1 MNLIKLSIYFLSN
14 KFIFFIK
21 LILIPFFQY
30 IKKKSPIAL
39 YKILDDKE
47 YFKIYKQ
54 LHKIFSIALY
64 LLLIIIFYPYSDNE
78 KFIDSFIKKTVFI
91 FSLVYASSEILNLKE

>member
-1 MNLIKLSIYFLSN
+1 MNLIKLSIYFLST
-14 KFIFFIK
+14 FIFFIK
-21 LILIPFFQY
+21 LILIPFFS
-30 IKKKSPIAL
+30 ILRKKNPVAL
-39 YKILDDKE
+39 YKVLDDKE

-54 LHKIFSIALY
+54 LHKIYSIALY

-78 KFIDSFIKKTVFI
+78 KFIDSFIKKIVFI

>member
-1 MNLIKLSIYFLSN
+1 MNLIKLSIYFLST
-14 KFIFFIK
+14 FIFFIK
-21 LILIPFFQY
+21 LILIPFLSTLR
-30 IKKKSPIAL
+30 KKSPIAL

-64 LLLIIIFYPYSDNE
+64 LLLIIIFYPYSENE